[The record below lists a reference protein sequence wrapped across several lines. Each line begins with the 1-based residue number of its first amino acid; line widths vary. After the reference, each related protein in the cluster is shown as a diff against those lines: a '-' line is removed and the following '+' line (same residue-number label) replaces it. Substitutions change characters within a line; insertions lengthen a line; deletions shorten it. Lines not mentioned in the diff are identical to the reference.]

1 MVAVAVIC
9 LAALLSG
16 ERLVRRRILRR
27 WGCAAGR
34 MRVGPAERRRG
45 RSVRDLD
52 EMSAAD
58 LSILVTE
65 VSARLKAGAPVEA
78 AWRSAW
84 SRVCAAKFA
93 GLGEDGA
100 PIGVVELARASGW
113 RAARGGRRGVGAA
126 VRARSPRVR
135 AVRRAAEDLVAACR
149 LSATIGAPLA
159 SILDVVAEG
168 LEEAEAQEEARRVA
182 AQGARTSARV
192 LRALPLLGI
201 AVAQVMGAHPL
212 ERFVDGGFGTMM
224 AVTGAC
230 LLIASRIVSES
241 LIARAASPPG
251 ALDEAIGVRS
261 CPGRPGIGGVDPRCP
276 HRIGRGDGGW
286 GIGGGGT
293 GPAPRRVLGARLG
306 VEGMGAARL
315 RPRVRV
321 GGGDRARCPAQA
333 PRRAAPRAKGRRRA
347 RSCGGARSAAR
358 DPARSAPPARL
369 PRSRGGSRPRSSR
382 RVGLRG
388 NRVSPRWGPTGAR
401 GGWAGRVRGG
411 RSARPRPS

>member
-84 SRVCAAKFA
+84 SRVCAAEFA

-159 SILDVVAEG
+159 SILDAVAEG

-251 ALDEAIGVRS
+251 ALDEAMGCDLARAALESGASIPDVLIALGGATGDEGLAAAGRALRLGASWTIAWDSRGWELLASGLESAWEEGTAPDALLRRLAAQRRARRAADARARAEALGVQLAI
-261 CPGRPGIGGVDPRCP
+261 PLGALLL
-276 HRIGRGDGGW
+276 
-286 GIGGGGT
+286 
-293 GPAPRRVLGARLG
+293 PAFLVLGAGPVLVHL
-306 VEGMGAARL
+306 VESGF
-315 RPRVRV
+315 
-321 GGGDRARCPAQA
+321 
-333 PRRAAPRAKGRRRA
+333 
-347 RSCGGARSAAR
+347 
-358 DPARSAPPARL
+358 
-369 PRSRGGSRPRSSR
+369 
-382 RVGLRG
+382 
-388 NRVSPRWGPTGAR
+388 
-401 GGWAGRVRGG
+401 AGIV
-411 RSARPRPS
+411 